1 MEILKQ
7 RQKKKEEK
15 IKLSI
20 EQQIPD
26 VPTLEEFE
34 CLLEESPTNYPKGEG
49 IENMESELH
58 SAAIDTELYEQQS
71 IQTTTEETKG
81 SQVTNI
87 KNEIDVKIGNDLTS
101 SLSNLEGNVEK
112 VTTSISMIELIDNT
126 SDALNNGIATRN
138 LSQATSNISN
148 SKNFT
153 CERETKNLKQKKER
167 ERKNQSDSIINEI
180 DNMYTAFEEIMP
192 FTENQ
197 LASLYINK
205 ELAMIDI
212 FISEFIEVQLK
223 SSTIR
228 QQHKFQQLLTNYL
241 RVRNHLII
249 NSHELEILK
258 KSCKEL
264 QKQLWCLDKACIREA
279 GECQDGNPVFAT
291 HEYCIAHF
299 NQQAFSALT
308 RNLSTIKDLLYNTQA
323 LYCYEAEMFR
333 FQIEQYVQ
341 RVYNS
346 CHEFVE
352 FPSGIEG
359 VNLLPLHISSQAIPQ
374 LMELRMCI
382 TILFNFQRKLL
393 KDGKFVADTRE
404 WLEKLIAV
412 LLKIATWQD
421 HLFIL
426 NHILRCPGGVM
437 NWAHSFVQVPIHPDL
452 GKLGVSPLNDPYLD
466 HVVTTLAVI
475 LLPIKD
481 RDKFLEQVQ
490 QSLQD
495 TACSPGD
502 TVWLMLDEEGEEDE
516 DIANVGAN
524 LFESDLISLLNQI
537 PFTKVFEQVLCI
549 QYKNHVYYQN
559 KTYVTHYHLFR
570 MFAFFTTVIRLLK
583 QGLKTYDS
591 PRYRQLTKRLSAL
604 IRDIVQYASDQ
615 WEEFDKNQ
623 NTHASVLIKL
633 QLEFDCFF
641 LKAVLCIFSSRRLGA
656 WQYLASMPYHVIS
669 SNNLWQI
676 FYILHTDCTQVDMHI
691 TNKYIHDWINEL
703 NTSQLRAKFEE
714 KLSSMPGDESYFLL
728 TTFANMAL
736 ARADKDYDFVRTTTI
751 DLFQIGFLS
760 EKTQD
765 SCSKDARSLLSNLT
779 NKYPSLLSDI
789 LLKLRDNFV
798 SAGKLSLYLFADLKL
813 HKWVPHEK
821 DIVILSTW
829 LKQYSLTST
838 ENQLARLI
846 LTNLNWRFNESGN
859 LYLPI
864 DLHRRVALLIVELTM
879 KYVPDS
885 SVQNASLLV
894 EGVKQVST
902 MIRPQTAEHIF
913 SLWAWDMI
921 SKLRLHQLDQSEAH
935 CHYALLNP
943 TAAFAHVPDMDSD
956 SCLEI
961 LVIGTLEKQPIA
973 CYVATIMTL
982 WGHSIPLICSKG
994 FAQLEILQYHC
1005 KYEQVLICLHHII
1018 PLFLG
1023 CIDSLFKNDKF
1034 TGLVISL
1041 IAADRSYMKV
1051 AKSLI
1056 TADFPGTILKQFSNM
1071 IHSHLYNYRKYHLET
1086 PRDFVYL
1093 WLNVLVLVPDWNK
1106 DQSVMYLMDIVISAA
1121 FFHVDAKKIMDN
1133 MFQNLFST
1141 TSNRN
1146 VMTSF
1151 GSFLNWATG
1160 SSNSVSLL
1168 GKSTQS
1174 VWVAYQVLLT
1184 EQYNREIKTGL
1195 WHEILKEL
1203 SAQPKISLDSAMK
1216 RACAIVKMQPF
1227 GANGLSIYRWSQQAL
1242 DTPIGHPIL
1251 PLLWQNFFALF
1262 LARVPSMSGVHRGG
1276 IGEKFFEGMINLS
1289 YLKKLKKRLHDTTT
1303 YFQLKGEKEL
1313 DNGVPI
1319 TDDRRAFYFNAAKLY
1334 KTLSLWLEEP
1344 RLHEPGLYLPALP
1357 PQYMSQKLI
1366 LLVQDNWTPWLEYID
1381 YWAVQQNQEMAVQEW
1396 ERIYCRN
1403 EENFDQKGRYVSI
1416 SPPEMDEPLQRIFKR
1431 LTTYKR
1437 PVSPP
1442 YDRHYHK
1449 NLIGTTKETV
1459 YNADSVIKQAEI
1471 CFESILDYVETYNL
1485 MLLEHTAVN
1494 SSFLE
1499 LVPTLYRENENQVT
1513 LHALCDPAPPN
1524 QKHSISGTPP
1534 TVHCAGPA
1542 VITIKVPEAHMSD
1555 PIDHMITQNR
1565 AEYENLLIKATLPP
1579 SNTLISVSVFLDH
1592 LIGML
1597 EHEIAVNRKNENTT
1611 AVYKIQESGV
1621 KLFYCFI
1628 DHYTEE
1634 ASICPIT
1641 KQLMTTYLE
1650 RLGQIFISG
1659 EETQGPQL
1667 LSTIMQKPNLG
1678 SLLGP
1683 YFTPVAG
1690 SASAFLQMY
1699 HTVVEFSMST
1709 KVDLC
1714 FVLLSKFDVGI
1725 WLNYKRPRLSERST
1739 FIHLIFRAL
1748 CDMGLNPDETKLVL
1762 HELFR
1767 NHLRLVLLHE
1777 FPEHYGEVLSVVL
1790 KNSERQD
1797 LSLDVWRDL
1806 LGALS
1811 GKSKNAFPSYS
1822 KIRDEIRHYATEQK
1836 LLSRQEIY
1844 DTAILLKR
1852 HFTQERLKYGL
1863 YGLYPKYRIY
1873 NEPLSTFLGMVGH
1886 ALVALTLQSDRGS
1899 LGDQLCEKIWPV
1911 LSEMYSPWVAPYWTQ
1926 DLKEPAAAWIQQLT
1940 DDRSVLL
1947 PWIVT
1952 DGPYANKFVA
1962 MFIECVRF
1970 IIDILPAS
1978 SKILCFVWQF
1988 YVINFAHD
1996 SVKDHILNVIHGNFL
2011 SLPWDRFYPSVND
2024 VELMAKVID
2033 QNLPDS
2039 HLFLGSVFT
2048 CVNWP
2053 LWINDLLASH
2063 PLALIAR
2070 MHVCLLN
2077 LLVKLST
2084 EPNVRQTDKVIQ
2096 LIMDTE
2102 KLSWH
2107 LLDASAYDSIIRWHT
2122 MNCDSRVV
2130 LYSYNE
2136 QCHPIDVAVH
2146 NLLKVAAGYDPV
2158 VGHLY
2163 PATVRKRQ
2171 LYIHFT
2177 IKLLIACT
2185 TRYKPL
2191 LSTNPKVFNNTL
2203 SKMLDDMEAI
2213 ILNTVPE
2220 SQQIAEASSLITE
2233 LLCVMNQHE
2242 ILMEHLC
2249 TSWTLWLSKR
2259 TANNPILMSILK
2271 VIGTTV
2277 TSPTILGELMEAAL
2291 ESYFKFNSSEE
2302 VSPTWASV
2310 LTISQS
2316 VIPRRPPLETFLIS
2330 EGKLLTLY
2338 FILLKRLPLCQDI
2351 REEGMLL
2358 INLVDWISAI
2368 KPTNINEEKLP
2379 LFWAKTCELAYRQCQ
2394 YNENTK
2400 TAARALKGLARA
2412 LLTIA
2417 DDSAQ
2422 GWGILGAIGLKKNSN
2437 LSIRCKFLSRVIGV
2451 YCLAQL
2457 PESKSEQQIVRFT
2470 PDSPGVASSKT
2481 NESNVLEIRPS
2492 TEAIKAMQAL
2502 EGLLLNKQYVTL
2514 TGDIERS
2521 IKLIRN
2527 PANSLH
2533 NATVILGVL
2542 TTELYNQRYLHV
2554 LID

>member
-58 SAAIDTELYEQQS
+58 SAAIDTELYEQQT
-71 IQTTTEETKG
+71 IQTITEETEVLQA
-81 SQVTNI
+81 SNI
-87 KNEIDVKIGNDLTS
+87 KDEIDGKIRSDLTS
-101 SLSNLEGNVEK
+101 SCNNLEGNMEK
-112 VTTSISMIELIDNT
+112 MTTSISTMELVDN
-126 SDALNNGIATRN
+126 SSNALNDETTTPNSI
-138 LSQATSNISN
+138 QVISNISN
-148 SKNFT
+148 SKNST
-153 CERETKNLKQKKER
+153 NDKQT
-167 ERKNQSDSIINEI
+167 KNQSDSIINQIDDMHTSFKEI
-180 DNMYTAFEEIMP
+180 IP
-192 FTENQ
+192 FTESQ
-197 LASLYINK
+197 LASLYVNQ
-205 ELAMIDI
+205 ELTLVDI
-212 FISEFIEVQLK
+212 FISEFTEIQLR
-223 SSTIR
+223 SSAIR
-228 QQHKFQQLLTNYL
+228 QQHRLHELLMNYL

-258 KSCKEL
+258 KSCREM

-279 GECQDGNPVFAT
+279 GECQDGNPVVAT
-291 HEYCIAHF
+291 HEYCTARF
-299 NQQAFSALT
+299 NHQALGALA
-308 RNLSTIKDLLYNTQA
+308 RNLSTIKDLLHNTQA
-323 LYCYEAEMFR
+323 LYCYEAEMLKL
-333 FQIEQYVQ
+333 QIEYYIQ
-341 RVYNS
+341 RVCIS
-346 CHEFVE
+346 CKEFTNL
-352 FPSGIEG
+352 PHNAS
-359 VNLLPLHISSQAIPQ
+359 VNLLPLHVPSQTIPQ
-374 LMELRMCI
+374 LMEIRMCI

-393 KDGKFVADTRE
+393 KDGKFVTDTRE
-404 WLEKLIAV
+404 WLTRLVAI
-412 LLKIATWQD
+412 LLRVATWQD
-421 HLFIL
+421 HLFLL

-437 NWAHSFVQVPIHPDL
+437 NWARSYVQTPIPQQL
-452 GKLGVSPLNDPYLD
+452 GKLGVSPINDPYLD
-466 HVVTTLAVI
+466 HIIATLAVI
-475 LLPIKD
+475 LLPVKD

-495 TACSPGD
+495 TSYSPGD
-502 TVWLMLDEEGEEDE
+502 TVWVILDEEGEEDE
-516 DIANVGAN
+516 DIANIGAN

-537 PFTKVFEQVLCI
+537 PFSKVFEQVLCI
-549 QYKNHVYYQN
+549 QYQNDDYHQN
-559 KTYVTHYHLFR
+559 KAYITHHHLFR
-570 MFAFFTTVIRLLK
+570 MFAFFATVIRLLK

-604 IRDIVQYASDQ
+604 IRDIVQYANDQ
-615 WEEFDKNQ
+615 WEDFDKDQ
-623 NTHASVLIKL
+623 ITDASVLMKL

-641 LKAVLCIFSSRRLGA
+641 LRAVLCIFSSRRLGA
-656 WQYLASMPYHVIS
+656 WQYLASMPYHLIS
-669 SNNLWQI
+669 SDNLWQI
-676 FYILHTDCTQVDMHI
+676 YYILHTDCTQVDMHI
-691 TNKYIHDWINEL
+691 SNRYIHDWINEL
-703 NTSQLRAKFEE
+703 NSSQIRAKFEE
-714 KLSSMPGDESYFLL
+714 KLSNMPGDESYFLL

-736 ARADKDYDFVRTTTI
+736 ARADKDYDFVKTTTI

-798 SAGKLSLYLFADLKL
+798 SAGKLSLYLFTDLKL

-829 LKQYSLTST
+829 LDQYPLTST
-838 ENQLARLI
+838 ENHLARLI
-846 LTNLNWRFNESGN
+846 LTNLNWGFDESDN

-864 DLHRRVALLIVELTM
+864 DLHRRIALLTVELTM

-885 SVQNASLLV
+885 SIQNTSLLV

-921 SKLRLHQLDQSEAH
+921 SKFRLHQLDQNEAH
-935 CHYALLNP
+935 CHYVLSNP

-961 LVIGTLEKQPIA
+961 LVTGTREKQPIA

-994 FAQLEILQYHC
+994 FAQLEILQYHY

-1018 PLFLG
+1018 PLFLE
-1023 CIDSLFKNDKF
+1023 CVDSLLKNDKF
-1034 TGLVISL
+1034 ISLVISL
-1041 IAADRSYMKV
+1041 IAADRTYMKV

-1056 TADFPGTILKQFSNM
+1056 TPDFPGTILKQFSNM
-1071 IHSHLYNYRKYHLET
+1071 IHSHLYNYKKYGLQT
-1086 PRDFVYL
+1086 PKDFVYL
-1093 WLNVLVLVPDWNK
+1093 WLSTLVLVPDWNK

-1121 FFHVDAKKIMDN
+1121 FFHADAKLTVEH

-1141 TSNRN
+1141 MSNRN

-1184 EQYNREIKTGL
+1184 EQYNREIKTKL

-1203 SAQPKISLDSAMK
+1203 SVQPKISLDTAIK
-1216 RACAIVKMQPF
+1216 RACATVKMQPF
-1227 GANGLSIYRWSQQAL
+1227 GANGLFIYRWSQQAL

-1262 LARVPSMSGVHRGG
+1262 LARVPSSSGIVDHGG

-1303 YFQLKGEKEL
+1303 YFQLKGEKDL
-1313 DNGVPI
+1313 DNEKPI
-1319 TDDRRAFYFNAAKLY
+1319 TDDRRAFYFNAAKFY

-1344 RLHEPGLYLPALP
+1344 RLQEPGLYLPALP
-1357 PQYMSQKLI
+1357 PQYMSQKLV

-1381 YWAVQQNQEMAVQEW
+1381 YWAVQQNQIIAVQEW
-1396 ERIYCRN
+1396 ERICCRSQ
-1403 EENFDQKGRYVSI
+1403 ENYYQKGKNVSI
-1416 SPPEMDEPLQRIFKR
+1416 SSPEIIGPLQRIFKR
-1431 LTTYKR
+1431 LTTYEYPIPPPPLNR
-1437 PVSPP
+1437 NQAVFNSVS
-1442 YDRHYHK
+1442 
-1449 NLIGTTKETV
+1449 KENI
-1459 YNADSVIKQAEI
+1459 YNSKSVIDLVKPYLKI
-1471 CFESILDYVETYNL
+1471 ILDYAQTYNL
-1485 MLLEHTAVN
+1485 MVSEHIAVD

-1513 LHALCDPAPPN
+1513 LHALCDPAPLN
-1524 QKHSISGTPP
+1524 QKYSRSGTPP

-1542 VITIKVPEAHMSD
+1542 VIIVKVPEAHISD
-1555 PIDHMITQNR
+1555 AVDHMITQNR
-1565 AEYENLLIKATLPP
+1565 AEYENLLIKASQPP
-1579 SNTLISVSVFLDH
+1579 SSKVTQGCVFIDH
-1592 LIGML
+1592 LIAML
-1597 EHEIAVNRKNENTT
+1597 EHEIAINRTNENAT
-1611 AVYKIQESGV
+1611 ALYKIQESGV
-1621 KLFYCFI
+1621 KLFYYLVDC
-1628 DHYTEE
+1628 YTEE
-1634 ASICPIT
+1634 ASFFPPT
-1641 KQLMTTYLE
+1641 KQLLTTCLE
-1650 RLGQIFISG
+1650 KLGQSFING

-1667 LSTIMQKPNLG
+1667 LSTIMQKQNLG
-1678 SLLGP
+1678 GLLGP

-1690 SASAFLQMY
+1690 SASTFLQMY
-1699 HTVVEFSMST
+1699 ETVVEFSTST

-1714 FVLLSKFDVGI
+1714 FVLLSKFDVKV

-1739 FIHLIFRAL
+1739 FIDLVSRAL
-1748 CDMGLNPDETKLVL
+1748 CNMGLNPDETKLVL

-1767 NHLRLVLLHE
+1767 NHLRFVLLHE

-1790 KNSERQD
+1790 KSSESQN

-1806 LGALS
+1806 LGTLS
-1811 GKSKNAFPSYS
+1811 GKSKNAFSSHS

-1836 LLSRQEIY
+1836 LLSRQEIH
-1844 DTAILLKR
+1844 DTAVLLSR
-1852 HFTQERLKYGL
+1852 HFMQERLQYGL

-1873 NEPLSTFLGMVGH
+1873 NEPLSIFLGMVGH

-1899 LGDQLCEKIWPV
+1899 LGDQLCEKIWPI
-1911 LSEMYSPWVAPYWTQ
+1911 LSEMYAPWIAPYWTRN
-1926 DLKEPAAAWIQQLT
+1926 LKEPTAAWIQQLT

-1947 PWIVT
+1947 PWIIT
-1952 DGPYANKFVA
+1952 DGPYANKLVA

-1970 IIDILPAS
+1970 IIDTLPAS

-1988 YVINFAHD
+1988 YVTNFAHA

-2024 VELMAKVID
+2024 VELMVKVID
-2033 QNLPDS
+2033 QYLPDS

-2048 CVNWP
+2048 CVHWP
-2053 LWINDLLASH
+2053 LWINDLLASQ
-2063 PLALIAR
+2063 PLALVAR
-2070 MHVCLLN
+2070 IHVCLLN
-2077 LLVKLST
+2077 LLVKLSN
-2084 EPNVRQTDKVIQ
+2084 EPNVRQTDKVTQ
-2096 LIMDTE
+2096 LIIDAE
-2102 KLSWH
+2102 KFSWH
-2107 LLDASAYDSIIRWHT
+2107 LLDASAYDHIINWHV
-2122 MNCDSRVV
+2122 MSCDSRVV
-2130 LYSYNE
+2130 LYSHNE
-2136 QCHPIDVAVH
+2136 QCHSIDVAVH
-2146 NLLKVAAGYDPV
+2146 NLLKVAAGYDSV
-2158 VGHLY
+2158 VNHFHPTTLK
-2163 PATVRKRQ
+2163 KRQ
-2171 LYIHFT
+2171 LYIRCT
-2177 IKLLIACT
+2177 IKLLITCT

-2191 LSTNPKVFNNTL
+2191 LTANPKVFNNTL

-2220 SQQIAEASSLITE
+2220 SQQIAEASLLITE
-2233 LLCVMNQHE
+2233 LLYAVNQHGV
-2242 ILMEHLC
+2242 LMEHLRISW
-2249 TSWTLWLSKR
+2249 TSWLLKR
-2259 TANNPILMSILK
+2259 TASNPILLSIIK

-2277 TSPTILGELMEAAL
+2277 TSPSVLGELMEAAL
-2291 ESYFKFNSSEE
+2291 EAYFKFNSSEE

-2310 LTISQS
+2310 LTILQS
-2316 VIPRRPPLETFLIS
+2316 VIPRQPPLESFLIS
-2330 EGKLLTLY
+2330 EGKLLALY

-2351 REEGMLL
+2351 REEGVLL

-2368 KPTNINEEKLP
+2368 RPTNINEEKLP
-2379 LFWAKTCELAYRQCQ
+2379 LLWAKICELAYRQCQ
-2394 YNENTK
+2394 YNENTR
-2400 TAARALKGLARA
+2400 TAARALKGLARS

-2417 DDSAQ
+2417 DDGGQ

-2470 PDSPGVASSKT
+2470 PHSPGVALSKT
-2481 NESNVLEIRPS
+2481 NEPDTMEIRPS
-2492 TEAIKAMQAL
+2492 AEAIKAMQAL
-2502 EGLLLNKQYVTL
+2502 EGLLLNKQYATL
-2514 TGDIERS
+2514 KGDIERS
-2521 IKLIRN
+2521 IKLIRD

-2533 NATVILGVL
+2533 NATAILGVL